1 MNAEEFK
8 EYMYTEKR
16 DRSYLMAFASC
27 DWEAEDD
34 IYISFREL
42 EEYPPSVH
50 VSDDLLSEATW
61 EMIDIC
67 FSEYAD
73 IMFVWRN
80 DGKALTDTEAEFIHE
95 YVVDDME
102 DYTSEGEG
110 DSNKSIHKYLT
121 ESEKCLILLYNKPA
135 LEMFD
140 SEEFWSDITEE
151 DVYDYAK
158 AEAEKIG
165 EGETDH
171 DEISD
176 ILTGKKQKGQ
186 EFDVFS
192 KFSGKPKDT

>member
-1 MNAEEFK
+1 MCCVVNAEKFEK
-8 EYMYTEKR
+8 YMSKEKR
-16 DRSYLMAFASC
+16 DRSYLMAFASY
-27 DWEAEDD
+27 DWKPEMLNPR
-34 IYISFREL
+34 ISFTKG
-42 EEYPPSVH
+42 YPPSVH
-50 VSDDLLSEATW
+50 VSDDLLSEETL

-67 FSEYAD
+67 FSEFAD

-80 DGKALTDTEAEFIHE
+80 DGRALTDTEAEFIHE
-95 YVVDDME
+95 YVVYDME
-102 DYTSEGEG
+102 DYTEGE
-110 DSNKSIHKYLT
+110 SIHKYLT
-121 ESEKCLILLYNKPA
+121 ESEKCLILSYSKPA
-135 LEMFD
+135 LGLFD

-186 EFDVFS
+186 EFDDVY
-192 KFSGKPKDT
+192 KKRKK

>member
-1 MNAEEFK
+1 VNAEEFK
-8 EYMYTEKR
+8 EYMSTEKR

-50 VSDDLLSEATW
+50 VSDDLLSEATL

-121 ESEKCLILLYNKPA
+121 ESEKCLILLYTS
-135 LEMFD
+135 LLLRY
-140 SEEFWSDITEE
+140 S
-151 DVYDYAK
+151 
-158 AEAEKIG
+158 
-165 EGETDH
+165 
-171 DEISD
+171 
-176 ILTGKKQKGQ
+176 ILRN
-186 EFDVFS
+186 
-192 KFSGKPKDT
+192 SGLM

>member
-1 MNAEEFK
+1 MCWVVNAEKFEK
-8 EYMYTEKR
+8 YMSKEKR
-16 DRSYLMAFASC
+16 DRSYLMAFASY
-27 DWEAEDD
+27 DWKPEMLNPR
-34 IYISFREL
+34 ISFTKG
-42 EEYPPSVH
+42 YPPSVH
-50 VSDDLLSEATW
+50 VSDDLLSEETL

-67 FSEYAD
+67 FSEFAN

-80 DGKALTDTEAEFIHE
+80 DGRALTDTEAEFIHE
-95 YVVDDME
+95 YVVYDME
-102 DYTSEGEG
+102 DYTEGE
-110 DSNKSIHKYLT
+110 SIHKYLT
-121 ESEKCLILLYNKPA
+121 ESEKCLILSYSKPA
-135 LEMFD
+135 LGLFD

-186 EFDVFS
+186 EFDDVY
-192 KFSGKPKDT
+192 KKRKK

>member
-1 MNAEEFK
+1 MNAEEFEK
-8 EYMYTEKR
+8 YMSKEKR

-27 DWEAEDD
+27 DWKPKMLNP
-34 IYISFREL
+34 IISFTGL

-121 ESEKCLILLYNKPA
+121 ESEKCLILSYDKPA

-140 SEEFWSDITEE
+140 SDEIDDAE
-151 DVYDYAK
+151 DTVYAYTIK
-158 AEAEKIG
+158 EAEKIAQ
-165 EGETDH
+165 GETDH
-171 DEISD
+171 DKMLD
-176 ILTGKKQKGQ
+176 VLTGKKQKGQ
-186 EFDVFS
+186 QFDDVY
-192 KFSGKPKDT
+192 KKRKK

>member
-1 MNAEEFK
+1 MNAEKFEK
-8 EYMYTEKR
+8 YMSKEKR

-27 DWEAEDD
+27 DWENYEW
-34 IYISFREL
+34 SMSEG
-42 EEYPPSVH
+42 YPPSVH
-50 VSDDLLSEATW
+50 VSDDLLSGATW

-67 FSEYAD
+67 FSLKAD

-121 ESEKCLILLYNKPA
+121 ESEKCLILLYDKPA

-140 SEEFWSDITEE
+140 SEEFWSDAE
-151 DVYDYAK
+151 DSAYDHAIK
-158 AEAEKIG
+158 GAEKIA
-165 EGETDH
+165 EGKTDH
-171 DEISD
+171 DKLSD

-192 KFSGKPKDT
+192 KFSGKPRDT

>member
-1 MNAEEFK
+1 MNAEKFEK
-8 EYMYTEKR
+8 YMSKEKR
-16 DRSYLMAFASC
+16 DRSYLMVFASY
-27 DWEAEDD
+27 DWKPEMLNPR
-34 IYISFREL
+34 ISFTKG
-42 EEYPPSVH
+42 YPPSVH
-50 VSDDLLSEATW
+50 VSDDLLSEETL

-67 FSEYAD
+67 FSEFAD

-80 DGKALTDTEAEFIHE
+80 DGRALTDTEAEFIHE
-95 YVVDDME
+95 YVVYDME
-102 DYTSEGEG
+102 DYTEGE
-110 DSNKSIHKYLT
+110 SIHKYLT
-121 ESEKCLILLYNKPA
+121 ESEKCLILWYNKAA
-135 LEMFD
+135 LGLFD

-186 EFDVFS
+186 EFDDVY
-192 KFSGKPKDT
+192 KKRKK

>member
-1 MNAEEFK
+1 MCCVVNAEEFEK
-8 EYMYTEKR
+8 YMSKEKR

-27 DWEAEDD
+27 DWENYEW
-34 IYISFREL
+34 SMSGG
-42 EEYPPSVH
+42 YPPSVH
-50 VSDDLLSEATW
+50 VSDDLLSDATW

-67 FSEYAD
+67 FSVTAD

-80 DGKALTDTEAEFIHE
+80 DGRALTDTEAEFIHE
-95 YVVDDME
+95 YVVYDME
-102 DYTSEGEG
+102 DYMSEGE
-110 DSNKSIHKYLT
+110 SIHKYLT
-121 ESEKCLILLYNKPA
+121 ESEKCLILSYNKPA
-135 LEMFD
+135 LGLFD

-158 AEAEKIG
+158 AEAKKIG

-186 EFDVFS
+186 EFDDVY
-192 KFSGKPKDT
+192 KKRKK

>member
-1 MNAEEFK
+1 MCCVVNAEKFEK
-8 EYMYTEKR
+8 YMSKEKR
-16 DRSYLMAFASC
+16 DRSYLMAFASY
-27 DWEAEDD
+27 DWKPEMLNPR
-34 IYISFREL
+34 ISFTKG
-42 EEYPPSVH
+42 YPPSVH
-50 VSDDLLSEATW
+50 VSDDLLSEETL

-67 FSEYAD
+67 FSEFAD

-80 DGKALTDTEAEFIHE
+80 DGRALTDTEAEFIHE
-95 YVVDDME
+95 YVVYDME
-102 DYTSEGEG
+102 DYMSEGE
-110 DSNKSIHKYLT
+110 SIHKYLT
-121 ESEKCLILLYNKPA
+121 ESEKCLILSYSKPA
-135 LEMFD
+135 LGLFD

-186 EFDVFS
+186 EFDDVY
-192 KFSGKPKDT
+192 KKRKK

>member
-8 EYMYTEKR
+8 EYMSTEKR

-27 DWEAEDD
+27 DWKPKMLNP
-34 IYISFREL
+34 IISFRGL

-67 FSEYAD
+67 FSEYTD

-121 ESEKCLILLYNKPA
+121 ESEKCLILSYDKPA

-140 SEEFWSDITEE
+140 SDEIDDAE
-151 DVYDYAK
+151 DTVYAYTIK
-158 AEAEKIG
+158 EAEKIAQ
-165 EGETDH
+165 GETDH
-171 DEISD
+171 DKMLD
-176 ILTGKKQKGQ
+176 VLTGKKQKGQ
-186 EFDVFS
+186 QFDDVY
-192 KFSGKPKDT
+192 KKRKK

>member
-1 MNAEEFK
+1 MNAEKFEK
-8 EYMYTEKR
+8 YMSKEKR

-27 DWEAEDD
+27 DWEAKDD
-34 IYISFREL
+34 IYISFMGL

-67 FSEYAD
+67 FSEFAD

-80 DGKALTDTEAEFIHE
+80 DGRALTDTEAEFIHE
-95 YVVDDME
+95 YVVYDME
-102 DYTSEGEG
+102 DYTEGE
-110 DSNKSIHKYLT
+110 SIHKYLT
-121 ESEKCLILLYNKPA
+121 ESEKCLILSYSKPA
-135 LEMFD
+135 LGLFD

-186 EFDVFS
+186 RFDDVY
-192 KFSGKPKDT
+192 KKRKK

>member
-1 MNAEEFK
+1 MNAEKFEK
-8 EYMYTEKR
+8 YMSKEKR
-16 DRSYLMAFASC
+16 DRSYLMAFASY
-27 DWEAEDD
+27 DWKPEMLNPR
-34 IYISFREL
+34 ISFTKG
-42 EEYPPSVH
+42 YPPSVH
-50 VSDDLLSEATW
+50 VSDDLLSEETL

-67 FSEYAD
+67 FSEFAD

-80 DGKALTDTEAEFIHE
+80 DGRALTDTEAEFIHE
-95 YVVDDME
+95 YVVYDME
-102 DYTSEGEG
+102 DYTEGE
-110 DSNKSIHKYLT
+110 SIHKYLT
-121 ESEKCLILLYNKPA
+121 ESEKCLILSYSKPA
-135 LEMFD
+135 LGLFD

-192 KFSGKPKDT
+192 KFSGKPRHT

>member
-1 MNAEEFK
+1 MNAEEFEK
-8 EYMYTEKR
+8 YMSKEKR

-27 DWEAEDD
+27 DWKPKMLNP
-34 IYISFREL
+34 IISFTGL

-67 FSEYAD
+67 FSEYTD

-80 DGKALTDTEAEFIHE
+80 DGKVLTDTEAEFIHE
-95 YVVDDME
+95 YVVYDME
-102 DYTSEGEG
+102 DYTEGE
-110 DSNKSIHKYLT
+110 SIHKYLT
-121 ESEKCLILLYNKPA
+121 ESEKCLILSYSKPA
-135 LEMFD
+135 LGLFD

-186 EFDVFS
+186 YANDFS
-192 KFSGKPKDT
+192 KWSGKPKHT

>member
-1 MNAEEFK
+1 MNAEEFEK
-8 EYMYTEKR
+8 YMSKEKR
-16 DRSYLMAFASC
+16 DRSYLMAFASY
-27 DWEAEDD
+27 DWKPEMLNPR
-34 IYISFREL
+34 ISFTKG
-42 EEYPPSVH
+42 YPPSVH
-50 VSDDLLSEATW
+50 VSDDLLSEETL

-67 FSEYAD
+67 FSEFAD

-80 DGKALTDTEAEFIHE
+80 DGRALTDTEAEFIHE

-102 DYTSEGEG
+102 DYMSEGEG
-110 DSNKSIHKYLT
+110 DWRKSIHNYLT
-121 ESEKCLILLYNKPA
+121 ESKKCLILSYSKPA
-135 LEMFD
+135 LELFD

-158 AEAEKIG
+158 AEAKKIG

-186 EFDVFS
+186 YANDFS
-192 KFSGKPKDT
+192 KWSGKPKHT

>member
-1 MNAEEFK
+1 MNAEEFEK
-8 EYMYTEKR
+8 YMSKEKR

-27 DWEAEDD
+27 DWKPKMLNP
-34 IYISFREL
+34 IISFTGL

-67 FSEYAD
+67 FSEYTD

-102 DYTSEGEG
+102 DYMSEGEG
-110 DSNKSIHKYLT
+110 DWRKSIHKYMT
-121 ESEKCLILLYNKPA
+121 ESKKCLILLYNKPA

-140 SEEFWSDITEE
+140 SEEFWSDVEE
-151 DVYDYAK
+151 
-158 AEAEKIG
+158 
-165 EGETDH
+165 
-171 DEISD
+171 
-176 ILTGKKQKGQ
+176 Q
-186 EFDVFS
+186 
-192 KFSGKPKDT
+192 

>member
-1 MNAEEFK
+1 MNAKEFK
-8 EYMYTEKR
+8 EYMSTEKR

-67 FSEYAD
+67 FSEYTD

-121 ESEKCLILLYNKPA
+121 ESEKCLILSYDKPA

-140 SEEFWSDITEE
+140 SDEIDDAE
-151 DVYDYAK
+151 DSVYAYTIK
-158 AEAEKIG
+158 EAEKIAQ
-165 EGETDH
+165 GETDH
-171 DEISD
+171 DKMLD
-176 ILTGKKQKGQ
+176 VLTGKKQKGQ
-186 EFDVFS
+186 QFDDVY
-192 KFSGKPKDT
+192 KKRKK

>member
-1 MNAEEFK
+1 MNAEKFEK
-8 EYMYTEKR
+8 YMSKEKR
-16 DRSYLMAFASC
+16 DRSYLMAFASY
-27 DWEAEDD
+27 DWKPEMLNPR
-34 IYISFREL
+34 ISFTKG
-42 EEYPPSVH
+42 YPPSVH
-50 VSDDLLSEATW
+50 VSDDLLSEETL

-67 FSEYAD
+67 FSEFAD

-80 DGKALTDTEAEFIHE
+80 DGRALTDTEAEFIHE
-95 YVVDDME
+95 YVVYDME
-102 DYTSEGEG
+102 DYTEGE
-110 DSNKSIHKYLT
+110 SIHKYLT
-121 ESEKCLILLYNKPA
+121 ESEKCLILSYSKPA
-135 LEMFD
+135 LGLFD

-192 KFSGKPKDT
+192 KFSGKPRDT

>member
-1 MNAEEFK
+1 MCCVVNAEEFEK
-8 EYMYTEKR
+8 YMSKEKR
-16 DRSYLMAFASC
+16 DRSYLMAFASY
-27 DWEAEDD
+27 DWKPEMLNPR
-34 IYISFREL
+34 ISFTKG
-42 EEYPPSVH
+42 YPPSVH
-50 VSDDLLSEATW
+50 VSDDLLSEETL

-67 FSEYAD
+67 FSEFAD

-80 DGKALTDTEAEFIHE
+80 DGRALTDTEAEFIHE
-95 YVVDDME
+95 YVVYDME
-102 DYTSEGEG
+102 DYTEGE
-110 DSNKSIHKYLT
+110 SIHKYLT
-121 ESEKCLILLYNKPA
+121 ESKKCLILSYSKPA
-135 LEMFD
+135 LGLFD

-186 EFDVFS
+186 EFDDVY
-192 KFSGKPKDT
+192 KKRKK

>member
-1 MNAEEFK
+1 MCWVVNAEEFEK
-8 EYMYTEKR
+8 YMSKEKR
-16 DRSYLMAFASC
+16 DSSYLMAFASY
-27 DWEAEDD
+27 DWKPEMLNPR
-34 IYISFREL
+34 ISFTKG
-42 EEYPPSVH
+42 YPPSVH
-50 VSDDLLSEATW
+50 VSDDLLSDATW

-67 FSEYAD
+67 FSVTAD

-80 DGKALTDTEAEFIHE
+80 DGRALTDTEAEFIHE
-95 YVVDDME
+95 YVVYDME
-102 DYTSEGEG
+102 DYTEGE
-110 DSNKSIHKYLT
+110 SIHKYLT
-121 ESEKCLILLYNKPA
+121 ESEKCLILSYSKPA
-135 LEMFD
+135 LGLFD

-186 EFDVFS
+186 RFDNVY
-192 KFSGKPKDT
+192 KKRKK

>member
-1 MNAEEFK
+1 MNAEEFEK
-8 EYMYTEKR
+8 YMSKEKR

-67 FSEYAD
+67 FSEYTD

-80 DGKALTDTEAEFIHE
+80 DGKVLTDTEAEFIHE
-95 YVVDDME
+95 YVVYDME
-102 DYTSEGEG
+102 DYTEGE
-110 DSNKSIHKYLT
+110 SIHKYLT
-121 ESEKCLILLYNKPA
+121 ESEKCLILLYDKPA

-140 SEEFWSDITEE
+140 SEEFWSDVEE
-151 DVYDYAK
+151 QSYDHAIK
-158 AEAEKIG
+158 GAEKIA
-165 EGETDH
+165 EGKTDH
-171 DEISD
+171 DKLSD
-176 ILTGKKQKGQ
+176 ILTGKTQKGQ
-186 EFDVFS
+186 HFHDDFS
-192 KFSGKPKDT
+192 KFSGKPRHT

>member
-1 MNAEEFK
+1 MCWVVNAEKFEK
-8 EYMYTEKR
+8 YMSKEKR
-16 DRSYLMAFASC
+16 DRSYLMAFASY
-27 DWEAEDD
+27 DWKPEMLNPR
-34 IYISFREL
+34 ISFTKG
-42 EEYPPSVH
+42 YPPSVH
-50 VSDDLLSEATW
+50 VSDDLLSEETL

-67 FSEYAD
+67 FSEFAD

-80 DGKALTDTEAEFIHE
+80 DGRALTDTEAEFIHE
-95 YVVDDME
+95 YVVYDME
-102 DYTSEGEG
+102 DYTEGE
-110 DSNKSIHKYLT
+110 SIHKYLT
-121 ESEKCLILLYNKPA
+121 ESEKCLILSYSKPA
-135 LEMFD
+135 LGLFD

-186 EFDVFS
+186 EFDDVY
-192 KFSGKPKDT
+192 KRRKK

>member
-1 MNAEEFK
+1 MNAEEFEK
-8 EYMYTEKR
+8 YMSKEKR

-34 IYISFREL
+34 IHISFRGL

-110 DSNKSIHKYLT
+110 DSNK
-121 ESEKCLILLYNKPA
+121 
-135 LEMFD
+135 
-140 SEEFWSDITEE
+140 
-151 DVYDYAK
+151 
-158 AEAEKIG
+158 
-165 EGETDH
+165 
-171 DEISD
+171 
-176 ILTGKKQKGQ
+176 
-186 EFDVFS
+186 
-192 KFSGKPKDT
+192 

>member
-1 MNAEEFK
+1 MNAEEFEK
-8 EYMYTEKR
+8 YMSKEKR

-34 IYISFREL
+34 IHISFRGL

-67 FSEYAD
+67 FSEFAD

-80 DGKALTDTEAEFIHE
+80 DGRALTDTEAEFIHE
-95 YVVDDME
+95 YVVYDME
-102 DYTSEGEG
+102 DYTEGE
-110 DSNKSIHKYLT
+110 SIHKYLT
-121 ESEKCLILLYNKPA
+121 ESKKCLILSYSKPA
-135 LEMFD
+135 LGLFD

-192 KFSGKPKDT
+192 KFSGKPRDT